1 MSSSQVSLEVVSE
14 TSIGFCIYIDT
25 LIEGTVP
32 VEWTADLKPFT
43 YPTRE
48 AAEREIAEGT
58 IERIREFL
66 VGEREFEDAMSVEEH
81 VVEVDIL
88 SDGSIV
94 DESGN
99 HFGKK
104 NW

>member
-1 MSSSQVSLEVVSE
+1 
-14 TSIGFCIYIDT
+14 
-25 LIEGTVP
+25 VP
-32 VEWTADLKPFT
+32 VEWDDHRNPFI

-48 AAEREIAEGT
+48 AAEREIAEDA
-58 IERIREFL
+58 IERIQQFL
-66 VGEREFEDAMSVEEH
+66 EGERDFGDAMTIEEY
-81 VVEVDIL
+81 VVEVDVC